1 MKWPNQCRNNE
12 KLTTIHDKS
21 LRVGN
26 QFHLHRIYTIGE
38 KSNFMYKGIV
48 VLTLCQSQWSVEFR
62 RRLRT

>member
-12 KLTTIHDKS
+12 KLTIHDKS

-48 VLTLCQSQWSVEFR
+48 VLTYVNLNGVLSFDIV
-62 RRLRT
+62 